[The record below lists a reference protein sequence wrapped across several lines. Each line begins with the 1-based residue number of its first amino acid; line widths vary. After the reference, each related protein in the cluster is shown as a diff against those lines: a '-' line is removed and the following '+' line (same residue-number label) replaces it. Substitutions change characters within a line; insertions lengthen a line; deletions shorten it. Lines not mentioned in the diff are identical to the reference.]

1 MMLCTRC
8 KKRPA
13 VIFMT
18 KIDAGE
24 TINEGLCITCAKE
37 LGIKQVD
44 DIVKKM
50 GLSYEEIE
58 SMNNQLMGM
67 AEETDSGREND
78 ESAEEMVNRRIFNI
92 MSVPQASGE
101 EAPKGRNFQE
111 KTKNKKDPKRKFLD
125 GYCVNLNKKAQEGNV
140 DRVVGREK
148 EEQRI
153 IQILNRRTKNN
164 VCLIGEPGVGK
175 TAIVEEIAKKIV
187 DGDVPFKLVDK
198 EIFLLDL
205 TALVAGTQFRGQF
218 ESRIKSL
225 VDEVKTAGNVILFI
239 DEVHNLVG
247 TGDSDGTMNAA
258 NILKPALSRGEIQVI
273 GATTFSEYRKY
284 IEKDLALERRF
295 QPVKVDEPSVQETIR
310 ILSGIKSY
318 YELYHHVKVSED
330 IVGELVELSERYIT
344 DRFLPDKAIDL
355 LDEACSRVALNS
367 SKLAE
372 YSVAKA
378 QFDELNRQEAE
389 LSLNNSNEIDYELM
403 AKLKAEQLQCEKRLA
418 KLEEEVK
425 DVRVTKA
432 NLADVIEL
440 WTGVPASKITETE
453 TKKLKELESHLK
465 KIIIG
470 QDEAIKFLCLAVIR
484 SKVKLISKQKP
495 ISFIFVGPTGV
506 GKTQL
511 AKSLA
516 FELFGE
522 VTEPLIKLDMSEFM
536 EKHTVSKI
544 IGAPP
549 GYVGYDEAGQ
559 LTERVRRRPYS
570 VILLDEI
577 EKAHPDVMNI
587 LLQIL
592 DEGIITDSHGR
603 KVSFVHTI
611 VIMTSNA
618 GSNLSEGAI
627 GFNKERGQ
635 FVSEKMQK
643 ALSNFLR
650 PEFLARVDEV
660 IAFNQLT
667 QEDYAEIA
675 RNKLDEFKTTL
686 EAQNIEFSFDT
697 EVVEFIKE
705 KAFKDSKA
713 GVRGILKLIQS
724 NLEDEICE
732 YVVTNPEQKLKLV
745 AATIQNE
752 RLTLKI
758 DQLEPINV

>member
-1 MMLCTRC
+1 
-8 KKRPA
+8 
-13 VIFMT
+13 
-18 KIDAGE
+18 
-24 TINEGLCITCAKE
+24 
-37 LGIKQVD
+37 
-44 DIVKKM
+44 M

-58 SMNNQLMGM
+58 NMNSQLMGI
-67 AEETDSGREND
+67 AEETDPSRGND
-78 ESAEEMVNRRIFNI
+78 DSAEEVVARKIFNI
-92 MSVPQASGE
+92 MSVPQASDE
-101 EAPKGRNFQE
+101 EAPRGKNFQE
-111 KTKNKKDPKRKFLD
+111 KTKNKKDHKRKFLD
-125 GYCVNLNKKAQEGNV
+125 SYCVNLNKKAQEGNV

-187 DGDVPFKLVDK
+187 DGKVPFKLVDK

-225 VDEVKTAGNVILFI
+225 VDEVKIAGNVILFI
-239 DEVHNLVG
+239 DEIHNLVG

-295 QPVKVDEPSVQETIR
+295 QPVKVDEPSVKETIQ
-310 ILSGIKSY
+310 ILNGIKGY
-318 YELYHHVKVSED
+318 YELYHHVRVSEN
-330 IVGELVELSERYIT
+330 IIGELVELSERYIT

-367 SKLAE
+367 AKLTE
-372 YSVAKA
+372 YNMAKA
-378 QFDELNRQEAE
+378 RFDELNRQEAE
-389 LSLNNSNEIDYELM
+389 LAINNSNEIDYELM
-403 AKLKAEQLQCEKRLA
+403 AKLKAEQLQCGNHLA
-418 KLEEEVK
+418 ELEEVVK
-425 DVRVTKA
+425 DIQVTKA

-453 TKKLKELESHLK
+453 TKKLRELETHLK

-470 QDEAIKFLCLAVIR
+470 QDKAIKSLCLAVIR
-484 SKVKLISKQKP
+484 AKVKLVSKQKP

-536 EKHTVSKI
+536 EKHAVSKI

-559 LTERVRRRPYS
+559 LTERVRRHPYS

-592 DEGIITDSHGR
+592 DEGMITDSHGR

-611 VIMTSNA
+611 VVMTSNA
-618 GSNLSEGAI
+618 GSNLSGGTI
-627 GFNKERGQ
+627 GFNKGRDK
-635 FVSEKMQK
+635 FVNEKMQK
-643 ALSNFLR
+643 ALSDFLR

-667 QEDYAEIA
+667 LEDYAKITK
-675 RNKLDEFKTTL
+675 NKLDEFKAAL
-686 EAQNIEFSFDT
+686 EAQDIEFSFDN
-697 EVVEFIKE
+697 EAIEFIKE
-705 KAFKDSKA
+705 KAFKDSKT
-713 GVRGILKLIQS
+713 GVRGILKLIQN

-732 YVVTNPEQKLKLV
+732 YVVTNPDRKPSLV
-745 AATIQNE
+745 TATIQNE
-752 RLTLKI
+752 RLILRI
-758 DQLEPINV
+758 DQLEPIRV